1 MKQKELIKDYSG
13 AIQYSLERLEA
24 IATHCRVNGN
34 LANPHKIR
42 VMAMEAIEEIKRQTE
57 AA

>member
-13 AIQYSLERLEA
+13 AIQYSLERLEW
-24 IATHCRVNGN
+24 IATHCRVQGN
-34 LANPHKIR
+34 FTNPHRIR
-42 VMAMEAIEEIKRQTE
+42 VVAEEAIEEIKRQVE